1 MSIKNTLAT
10 ASELKIT
17 LKKLKTFP
25 GHDGMEGFD
34 ADVCVNGKPV
44 LHVYDSAHGG
54 CYEFTPINQD
64 YKAAREIEAE
74 LEEKLKGFPEH
85 ETEMG
90 GGRTYKTRDT
100 LECVVG
106 ALVSDH
112 SFQKQLKRDSK
123 KGILIEVESG
133 YSIVS
138 FKAGSITSMLKK
150 YEKEAVAMMLQ
161 GHVIKRLRDGD
172 TILNLEYLKLIGVKV

>member
-34 ADVCVNGKPV
+34 ADICVDGKAV

-54 CYEFTPINQD
+54 CFEYSPIGTD
-64 YKAAREIEAE
+64 YKQARNVEAE
-74 LEEKLKGFPEH
+74 LEEKLKTFPEH

-90 GGRTYKTRDT
+90 GGRTYSSRDT
-100 LECVVG
+100 LDCVIG
-106 ALVSDH
+106 ALVSEAG
-112 SFQKQLKRDSK
+112 FQKQLNRDAK
-123 KGILIEVESG
+123 KGILIEVPNG
-133 YSIVS
+133 YSIIS
-138 FKAGSITSMLKK
+138 FKAGTITAMLKK
-150 YEKEAVAMMLQ
+150 YKQEAVATMLQ
-161 GHVIKRLRDGD
+161 GVVKRELKAGNK
-172 TILNLEYLKLIGVKV
+172 ILNLEYLKSIGVKA